1 MVECVIRAKR
11 GKERERRR
19 RKEKRKEKG
28 RVTRRGQRS
37 NMIEIVVMVM
47 RMRIYKKGLLKG
59 SLQIIFNTDNVDFR
73 IIFNSI
79 IMFFSICNLP
89 S

>member
-1 MVECVIRAKR
+1 MLCPLVGKVRLLAVDFVLVECVIRAKR

-47 RMRIYKKGLLKG
+47 RMRIYKGIIKGV
-59 SLQIIFNTDNVDFR
+59 SSDHI
-73 IIFNSI
+73 
-79 IMFFSICNLP
+79 
-89 S
+89 